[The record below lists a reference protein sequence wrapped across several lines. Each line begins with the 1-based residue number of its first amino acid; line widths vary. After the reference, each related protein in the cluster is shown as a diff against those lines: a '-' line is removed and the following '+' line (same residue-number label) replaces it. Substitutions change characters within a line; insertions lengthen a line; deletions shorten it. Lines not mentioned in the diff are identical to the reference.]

1 MKPIEENDLTLRI
14 REDADAVEQALS
26 VRWLADVGTHAPLLG
41 EAMRWAVLGGGKRV
55 RAFLCLEIAR
65 ILAPGTDALDYAC
78 ALELLHASSLVHDD
92 MPEMDN
98 DDIRRGKPSCHKQFG
113 PAIALMAGDA
123 LIALAFRAAA
133 GDADRAAEAVS
144 VLSEAG
150 GWQGIA
156 SGQTLDLLSEGRRIS
171 LEELKTLQRLKTG
184 RLIVAAAELGA
195 LAARAS
201 AEKTRDFAAYAEA
214 IGQAFQVTDDLLD
227 AGESGSDRARDLATF
242 LRFMTPEEALAYA
255 AKLTEKG
262 KDAIRKYPGTELLLS
277 FADRLLARTC

>member
-1 MKPIEENDLTLRI
+1 MKTIEESDLTRRI
-14 REDADAVEQALS
+14 REDADAVEAALAW
-26 VRWLADVGTHAPLLG
+26 RWLADAGTHAPLLG

-65 ILAPGTDALDYAC
+65 VLSPGTDATDYAC

-98 DDIRRGKPSCHKQFG
+98 DEIRRGKPSCHKQFG

-133 GDADRAAEAVS
+133 SDEENAAAAVS

-171 LEELKTLQRLKTG
+171 LDELKTLQRLKTG
-184 RLIVAAAELGA
+184 RLIAAAAELGA

-201 AEKTRDFAAYAEA
+201 AETARDFAAYAEA
-214 IGQAFQVTDDLLD
+214 IGLAFQVTDDLLD
-227 AGESGSDRARDLATF
+227 AGETGSDRARDLATF
-242 LRFMTPEEALAYA
+242 LSFMTPDEARAYA
-255 AKLTEKG
+255 SELTEKG
-262 KDAIRKYPGTELLLS
+262 KDAIRKYPGTEILLS
-277 FADRLLARTC
+277 FADRLLVRTC